1 MNESAVVVQKEVPI
15 NVASSSIPV
24 KQPYLR
30 GGIGGIT
37 VLDASQWTLRQPDG
51 DTCGGGKE
59 CVQGKQAAADQGVGS
74 GGIRVP
80 QSHLQPV
87 VGLVSVKKILSGSVR
102 KNKIMPKKY
111 WCPEKEHLPST
122 TLTQCHWFRSLL
134 LHHPRCFHA
143 TKTANR
149 RPFLGSSPTP
159 PNPQTHNAFPR
170 RQCTG
175 FSSISAKGGALHR
188 RRCGSNGNCQSGQ
201 KWAKVGKSGQKWA
214 QFNQS
219 NGYRKEDNGMN
230 NSIDDTQVTSDT
242 QVTHK

>member
-1 MNESAVVVQKEVPI
+1 MALVEGWHNRVGDELPGQFQRAAAAVTWWWGGGGGWWVVVVVVKKRNIVQKRNQRVVVVQKEVPI

-87 VGLVSVKKILSGSVR
+87 VGLVSVSVKKILSGVFGKTKSCRKNIGVR
-102 KNKIMPKKY
+102 KKNIY
-111 WCPEKEHLPST
+111 L
-122 TLTQCHWFRSLL
+122 
-134 LHHPRCFHA
+134 
-143 TKTANR
+143 
-149 RPFLGSSPTP
+149 
-159 PNPQTHNAFPR
+159 
-170 RQCTG
+170 RQ
-175 FSSISAKGGALHR
+175 H
-188 RRCGSNGNCQSGQ
+188 
-201 KWAKVGKSGQKWA
+201 
-214 QFNQS
+214 
-219 NGYRKEDNGMN
+219 
-230 NSIDDTQVTSDT
+230 
-242 QVTHK
+242 

>member
-1 MNESAVVVQKEVPI
+1 MDSPTTRWRH
-15 NVASSSIPV
+15 
-24 KQPYLR
+24 LR
-30 GGIGGIT
+30 GWKGVRPRETGSCRSRCRIGGNSRPT
-37 VLDASQWTLRQPDG
+37 EPLATGSWT
-51 DTCGGGKE
+51 
-59 CVQGKQAAADQGVGS
+59 GVGQKN
-74 GGIRVP
+74 IVR
-80 QSHLQPV
+80 
-87 VGLVSVKKILSGSVR
+87 SVR

-201 KWAKVGKSGQKWA
+201 KWAKVGKSGH
-214 QFNQS
+214 NS
-219 NGYRKEDNGMN
+219 ISRMVVLMN
-230 NSIDDTQVTSDT
+230 NSIDDTILLWKEDQNLCVTNVERG
-242 QVTHK
+242 QRGEQQY